1 MPFLSKR
8 VAVQARLSLG
18 RCVAG
23 AVLFPCRMPGVHCP
37 SRGLR
42 GEHLLAAKTTTND
55 NFPFCHL
62 SAPLLGRQFIFL
74 P

>member
-1 MPFLSKR
+1 MPFLSKSD
-8 VAVQARLSLG
+8 AVQARPSSKPCDWGFTFPLPNAGHALSIQG
-18 RCVAG
+18 W
-23 AVLFPCRMPGVHCP
+23 
-37 SRGLR
+37 LR